1 MTQSSTHSF
10 TSLFKSGWVYVW
22 CLLILGIFSLDQQGF
37 WQPFDKLNQNLWA
50 SEPLFGNTHSNQLY
64 RIIDIRFDQTGAKQI
79 KQLAKAFPQA
89 TFAISGNYS
98 TSFFETLHGEGYQQL
113 IQKSIFLSPQGKTQV
128 KPIKTHWNNAWEQ
141 VLGFSIPKNNKV
153 LWQVNQL
160 PKFGLQ
166 PELSAIN
173 PNQQTMIWRKDDQF
187 YPSFLSLLLETYFA
201 PQVTTNSAN
210 DNPKQSLSLEIGIQN
225 QLLIHQRVF
234 LIGVE
239 AEIIGLEPK
248 VNSFSYQDLLQM
260 IKQDPQIAQ
269 QKMIL
274 WIDDLS
280 IPAAKPLAQ
289 SLSSLINSHYLTS
302 NWLSKSVEYLL
313 LILVLLSFIPMS
325 RFSIRRNSLL
335 VAGGLVFLLLLQ
347 SFFMSHLD
355 WVSIRLPLIISLVSL
370 IIRLAYLNEKKLLV
384 AQNKKTN
391 QLLSDSAA
399 LFFQSQKL
407 EQLFSHLNGAHADTQ
422 LINRIFQTALEAE
435 AQQNIEVAKKLHQW
449 ILKQDSEFRP
459 SLDRMAALFPHETK
473 SLNSQSNDTSD
484 TLEFDNFDQTLA
496 VSPSVQGQGL
506 PNTSLVNIKHFGRYQ
521 VEGILG
527 RGAMGVVFQGVDPK
541 INRQVAIKTL
551 MINQQMDGESLEVAK
566 KRFFR
571 EAETAGKL
579 SHAHIVTIY
588 DVGEQHHADSD
599 QTLGYIAMDLL
610 TGAPLS
616 EYTKEDKLLPIP
628 LVYQLMIQM
637 TDALDY
643 AHKQKVIHRDIK
655 PANILFDDDLQRGTL
670 TDFGI
675 AYMADHSKTKTGTIM
690 GSPYYM
696 SPEQIIGIKVDG
708 RSDIFSLGVTFYQ
721 LLSGQLP
728 FTGESIATVAYQITK
743 SKHQSVRQWN
753 KKLPSSA
760 ARITNKAMQKDKNK
774 RYQTMREFKE
784 ALIKALARD
793 FKKEPLQ

>member
-1 MTQSSTHSF
+1 MTQSSTHSLS
-10 TSLFKSGWVYVW
+10 SLFKSGWVYLW
-22 CLLILGIFSLDQQGF
+22 CFLILGILSLDQQGF
-37 WQPFDKLNQNLWA
+37 WQPLDKLNQKLWT
-50 SEPLFGNTHSNQLY
+50 SEPLFSNSQPNALY
-64 RIIDIRFDQTGAKQI
+64 RVIDIRFDQAGAKQI
-79 KQLAKAFPQA
+79 NKLITLFPQA
-89 TFAISGNYS
+89 TFALSGDYS
-98 TSFFETLHGEGYQQL
+98 TSFFKMLQHQDYQQIL
-113 IQKSIFLSPQGKTQV
+113 QRSIFLTTQSKSQVTPINTRWNQPWAQPLSLAIPHKTD
-128 KPIKTHWNNAWEQ
+128 
-141 VLGFSIPKNNKV
+141 V
-153 LWQVNQL
+153 LWQVNQM
-160 PKFGLQ
+160 PRFGLQ
-166 PELSAIN
+166 PEFDAVN
-173 PNQQTMIWRKDDQF
+173 NTQQSLVWRKDEQF
-187 YPSFLSLLLETYFA
+187 YPSFLTLLLEAYFA
-201 PQVTTNSAN
+201 PKIVNKTSTS
-210 DNPKQSLSLEIGIQN
+210 SITLELGIQN
-225 QLLIHQRVF
+225 QLLIQQRVF
-234 LIGVE
+234 LIGVH
-239 AEIIGLEPK
+239 AEIIALDPPA
-248 VNSFSYQDLLQM
+248 NALSYQNLLQ
-260 IKQDPQIAQ
+260 IAKQDPQAAQ
-269 QKMIL
+269 KKLIL

-289 SLSSLINSHYLTS
+289 SLNSLINSHYLTS

-313 LILVLLSFIPMS
+313 LFLVFLSFVAMDRFSFKLNSFLVLAS
-325 RFSIRRNSLL
+325 
-335 VAGGLVFLLLLQ
+335 VGFLLLLQ

-355 WVSIRLPLIISLVSL
+355 WVSIRLPLIVSLMTL
-370 IIRLAYLNEKKLLV
+370 IIRLAYLNEKKQLLE
-384 AQNKKTN
+384 QNKKTN
-391 QLLSDSAA
+391 QLLSDSAT

-407 EQLFSHLNGAHADTQ
+407 EQLFSHLNAAQPDTQ

-435 AQQNIEVAKKLHQW
+435 AQQNIKVAKQLHQW
-449 ILKQDSEFRP
+449 ILKQDPQFRP
-459 SLDRMAALFPHETK
+459 SIDRMLALFPHETK
-473 SLNSQSNDTSD
+473 SLSGNSNDTGD
-484 TLEFDNFDQTLA
+484 TLEIDNFDQTLA

-551 MINQQMDGESLEVAK
+551 MINQQLDGESLEVAK

-616 EYTKEDKLLPIP
+616 EYTKEDKLLPTA

-675 AYMADHSKTKTGTIM
+675 AYIADHSKTKTGTIM

-728 FTGESIATVAYQITK
+728 FTGESIATVAFQITK

-760 ARITNKAMQKDKNK
+760 ARITNKAMHKDKHK
-774 RYQTMREFKE
+774 RYQSMREFKE
-784 ALIKALARD
+784 ALVKALARD
-793 FKKEPLQ
+793 FKKVPLQ